1 MREGGDD
8 QTVVVTSNFP
18 PAVFCDIKSNET
30 CSIFIGFEVTDSAED
45 IRCPSSNETLPQ
57 LVLRW
62 SDENSAVMCG
72 VMLTNEN
79 WQLAQSVI
87 VRAVV
92 DGKTDGDQERSV
104 VVMATLTHNITVSVS
119 GFTVSFLFLF
129 THNITIVI
137 GTTLL
142 Q

>member
-18 PAVFCDIKSNET
+18 PAVFCDINSNET

-119 GFTVSFLFLF
+119 SFVVSLYTFYQCTLS
-129 THNITIVI
+129 NII
-137 GTTLL
+137 
-142 Q
+142 